1 MQNFDFNVSGAINN
15 QWLYTASIYQ
25 NFDPGSFDL
34 EFTNYADR
42 TEIYHAGLTRL
53 FNNGRGKIS
62 LLYKHSRSEN
72 PASYANAAPFIY
84 VGDGSVKEIDGF
96 KLGTNSYVPQNGS
109 FPYMDVR
116 DGKMK
121 TWNLGDGS

>member
-62 LLYKHSRSEN
+62 LLYKHSRSEIR
-72 PASYANAAPFIY
+72 PAMPMQLLLSMSATAR
-84 VGDGSVKEIDGF
+84 SK
-96 KLGTNSYVPQNGS
+96 
-109 FPYMDVR
+109 R
-116 DGKMK
+116 
-121 TWNLGDGS
+121 